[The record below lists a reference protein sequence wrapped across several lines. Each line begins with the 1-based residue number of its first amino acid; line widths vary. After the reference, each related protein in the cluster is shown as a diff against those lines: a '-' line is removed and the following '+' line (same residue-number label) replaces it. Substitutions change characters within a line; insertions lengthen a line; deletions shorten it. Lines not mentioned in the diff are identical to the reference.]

1 MKKVLIF
8 LVVFWGAT
16 IATFSQRVVLD
27 MEVPKLE
34 KGAIKRVRKVFKIPK
49 KTELYATIVVFPND
63 TVRFNHY
70 ELPFDFNRTL
80 YDYLQK
86 LKFHNTS
93 YEVFVFDKQLT
104 NVYVVNRIFL
114 GRGKLEREHYL
125 GNDEDRSL
133 SSLLST
139 KKYDYVFNIHYNDL
153 GFYKAIL
160 GFKDGLVEMSYYKD
174 GQWHSEFVC
183 GSDDFSFLKPLL
195 DDKII
200 K

>member
-1 MKKVLIF
+1 MYEKVINNDCSNFRSFYCDIF
-8 LVVFWGAT
+8 SKSGFRYGSAQ
-16 IATFSQRVVLD
+16 I
-27 MEVPKLE
+27 
-34 KGAIKRVRKVFKIPK
+34 GKRGYQESTKSIQD
-49 KTELYATIVVFPND
+49 FPND

-104 NVYVVNRIFL
+104 NVYVVHRIFL
-114 GRGKLEREHYL
+114 LHYKLGREYYL
-125 GNDEDRSL
+125 GDEEDRSL

-160 GFKDGLVEMSYYKD
+160 GFKDGLIEMSYYKD
-174 GQWHSEFVC
+174 GLWHSELVC

>member
-1 MKKVLIF
+1 MKKSLIMIVLIF
-8 LVVFWGAT
+8 AVS

-104 NVYVVNRIFL
+104 NVYVVHRIFL
-114 GRGKLEREHYL
+114 LHYKLGREYYL
-125 GNDEDRSL
+125 GDEEDRSL
-133 SSLLST
+133 LS
-139 KKYDYVFNIHYNDL
+139 VIN
-153 GFYKAIL
+153 
-160 GFKDGLVEMSYYKD
+160 E
-174 GQWHSEFVC
+174 
-183 GSDDFSFLKPLL
+183 
-195 DDKII
+195 KI
-200 K
+200 